1 MGIIHFYNL
10 LLRETDP
17 VRRWFSALFF
27 VLIAIRF
34 CDASPPPNF
43 VVILADDL
51 GWNSVGFHNDEFKT
65 PHIDSIAAEGMELDR
80 FYVAPM
86 CSPTRAGFMTGRYPI
101 RFGCARAVIPPQ
113 RDFGLP
119 L

>member
-1 MGIIHFYNL
+1 M
-10 LLRETDP
+10 
-17 VRRWFSALFF
+17 RRIF
-27 VLIAIRF
+27 VFIGFLILTSKCWA
-34 CDASPPPNF
+34 ATPPNI
-43 VVILADDL
+43 VVLLADDL
-51 GWNSVGFHNDEFKT
+51 GWNCVGYHNNEFQT
-65 PHIDSIAAEGMELDR
+65 PHIDSIAAEGIELDR

-119 L
+119 LVETSHR